1 MKTGPPAHAD
11 RQTVVFLH
19 AHPDDES
26 VFSAITM
33 RRLAD
38 RGHRVVLAT
47 ATAGEVGQPR
57 IALSDGETLAHRR
70 LTELEAACD
79 ILGVERL
86 VLLGHR
92 DSGMHGT
99 QDNLHP
105 EAFCNVPIASAARR
119 LADLLEEEG
128 ADTLVHYDS
137 DGGYGHPDHVMVHRV
152 GAAAAALTG
161 LTAYES
167 TIDREHLHFVET
179 HLISDGDPP
188 RTRPGLGRMTV
199 EITLALQGDDH
210 EISSKRLA
218 LLAHAS
224 QIEPVD
230 LVPDETLFAE
240 SYGYEWY
247 VRTSTTGTLEH
258 LGNAH
263 ATAFVAPPRGRHVKG
278 APPA

>member
-1 MKTGPPAHAD
+1 MGAAST

-38 RGHRVVLAT
+38 RGHRVVLVT
-47 ATAGEVGQPR
+47 ATSGEAGEPRFPLPSGQT
-57 IALSDGETLAHRR
+57 LGERR
-70 LTELEAACD
+70 RDELEQACAL
-79 ILGVERL
+79 LGVERL

-92 DSGMHGT
+92 DSGMQGSPA
-99 QDNLHP
+99 NLHRS
-105 EAFCNVPIASAARR
+105 AFCNVAIAQSARA
-119 LADLLEEEG
+119 LADLLDEEG

-161 LTAYES
+161 IPAYES
-167 TIDREHLHFVET
+167 TVDREHLHFVET
-179 HLISDGDPP
+179 HLISDGAPP
-188 RTRPGLGRMTV
+188 RTRSGLGRMTV
-199 EITLALQGDDH
+199 EITLALHGTPT
-210 EISSKRLA
+210 EIAVKRRA
-218 LLAHAS
+218 LEVHAS
-224 QIEPVD
+224 QIEPTD
-230 LVPDETLFAE
+230 LALADDAFQE

-247 VRTSTTGTLEH
+247 VRTSTIGTLEH

-263 ATAFVAPPRGRHVKG
+263 ATALTGLPEPQ
-278 APPA
+278 

>member
-1 MKTGPPAHAD
+1 METAST

-38 RGHRVVLAT
+38 LGHRVVLVT
-47 ATAGEVGQPR
+47 ATAGEAGEPRFRLPEGQ
-57 IALSDGETLAHRR
+57 TLGDRR
-70 LTELEAACD
+70 RDELEQACAL
-79 ILGVERL
+79 LGVERL

-92 DSGMHGT
+92 DSGMHGSA
-99 QDNLHP
+99 DNLHRA
-105 EAFCNVPIASAARR
+105 AFCNVPVAQAARS
-119 LADLLEEEG
+119 LADLLEQEG

-161 LTAYES
+161 ITAYES
-167 TIDREHLHFVET
+167 TVDREHLHFVET
-179 HLISDGDPP
+179 HLISDGAPP

-199 EITLALQGDDH
+199 EITLALHGTSD
-210 EISSKRLA
+210 EIALKREALA
-218 LLAHAS
+218 LHAS
-224 QIEPVD
+224 QIEPTD
-230 LVPDETLFAE
+230 LDLDAATFREA
-240 SYGYEWY
+240 YGYEWF
-247 VRTSTTGTLEH
+247 VRTSSTGTLEH

-263 ATAFVAPPRGRHVKG
+263 ATALRPPGSAG
-278 APPA
+278 